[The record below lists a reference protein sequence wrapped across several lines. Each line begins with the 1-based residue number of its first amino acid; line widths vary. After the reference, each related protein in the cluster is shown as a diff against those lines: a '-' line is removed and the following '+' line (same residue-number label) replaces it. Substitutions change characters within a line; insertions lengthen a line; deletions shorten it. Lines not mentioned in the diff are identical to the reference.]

1 MTTNQEKFKSDVKMI
16 FERDFE
22 KVKEVAPPP
31 VRSNV
36 KKNETNQKIL
46 SKNMTLNA
54 LVNLMFIK
62 LKKYI
67 NFEWKVCLTEETI
80 KYHCSQ
86 TFLEKAYKV
95 QESEFI
101 AFHKYIAANIQEI
114 TKEQTVPV
122 FDAFERQFADKSGVE
137 FQSKF
142 LDRNMFLIHNDEK
155 PHRMITKPKPSEPTS
170 SKYHHNIYR
179 QLFAP
184 TNSIYKIAGEY
195 VNVLENKSKQKPVN
209 QIREEKALTFTVD
222 SLVHPDSRK
231 QGLRRKKNKHLFEFF
246 NSQLKSNDFQY
257 STHLCNVQPSPLQ
270 VDYKKPSII
279 SVNSLVLNIIEENL
293 YCRLSFYNESFN
305 KLTSDFFF
313 DVSKSQLKSHM
324 DSYAEYT
331 VSKFT
336 STLQPLDVPIC
347 SVQMNKQFINGE
359 AFYAVLFIYK
369 QMEPDI
375 AAIRDIYANDCKK
388 DSKYKKFAERHKGMS
403 KTYEQKKMSQL
414 VMFGVEKIK
423 FKGSYEELKLYRPAG
438 DPKDIVSMVKDLDK
452 LKECGHWG
460 FQFKASK
467 ADVIHH
473 DGINTLFN
481 NDIQENST
489 HFSIGKERKKNGICV
504 SVYLRDTDD
513 KFIPSSSQSLESIY
527 PPETLPQQ
535 QLVKHFTTSVS
546 VDKVGH
552 FIDEIKIQLPFPLTD
567 KHHLLFHI
575 RDINTDDGSEGRSFY
590 AMLPLTDNGRII
602 DNENRTIQIMKDMN
616 DHYTKIVDNYDIAK
630 MYLKLK
636 TQHVSTVYP
645 QHSII
650 SRFIGGEEPNMPITD
665 IMKEMYKTDI
675 IHFFPLVLERCISIV
690 KNGERES
697 IFKVFELLEL
707 IDSTEREKVL
717 KQEENESNYRIYKSP
732 LFLNSINHFLPNTTN
747 DGNYLCLI
755 LQSTFPK
762 IFDCS
767 KETAEERL
775 KYSWVIFTVFTKS
788 LIGYYN
794 EHNAFNCPNF
804 HDFCNSQTGSI
815 VGVKLY
821 DSLRTISNFIIYCAD
836 NGINASLVREANMYY
851 AEFIRDMTVLWKRD
865 IITKL
870 FDDHLDAL
878 ALVKNLNKKT
888 YTINEN

>member
-1 MTTNQEKFKSDVKMI
+1 MDTNQEILKADVKMI

-22 KVKEVAPPP
+22 KFKEVAPP
-31 VRSNV
+31 VKSKI

-46 SKNMTLNA
+46 SKFKEYDTESSGELD
-54 LVNLMFIK
+54 VYQI
-62 LKKYI
+62 KKYI

-122 FDAFERQFADKSGVE
+122 FDTFEQQFADKSGVE

-155 PHRMITKPKPSEPTS
+155 PHRMITKPKPSEPTT
-170 SKYHHNIYR
+170 SKYHRNIYR

-184 TNSIYKIAGEY
+184 TNSIYKIVGEY
-195 VNVLENKSKQKPVN
+195 ANVLENKSKQKLVN
-209 QIREEKALTFTVD
+209 LIREEKALTFTVD

-231 QGLRRKKNKHLFEFF
+231 QGLRRKKNKHLFEFLILNSNQMIF
-246 NSQLKSNDFQY
+246 NIQHIF
-257 STHLCNVQPSPLQ
+257 V
-270 VDYKKPSII
+270 I
-279 SVNSLVLNIIEENL
+279 
-293 YCRLSFYNESFN
+293 LSFYNESFN

-313 DVSKSQLKSHM
+313 DVSQNQLKSHM

-331 VSKFT
+331 ASKFT
-336 STLQPLDVPIC
+336 SILQPLDVSIC
-347 SVQMNKQFINGE
+347 SVQMNKQIIRGE
-359 AFYAVLFIYK
+359 DFYAVLLIYK

-403 KTYEQKKMSQL
+403 KIYEQKKMSQL

-438 DPKDIVSMVKDLDK
+438 DPKDIVSIVKDLDK

-489 HFSIGKERKKNGICV
+489 HCSMITNMTLSEHNSFFTDYQNLFFVYPSEVSIGKERKKNGICV

-552 FIDEIKIQLPFPLTD
+552 FIDEIKIQLPFL
-567 KHHLLFHI
+567 
-575 RDINTDDGSEGRSFY
+575 
-590 AMLPLTDNGRII
+590 
-602 DNENRTIQIMKDMN
+602 
-616 DHYTKIVDNYDIAK
+616 
-630 MYLKLK
+630 
-636 TQHVSTVYP
+636 
-645 QHSII
+645 
-650 SRFIGGEEPNMPITD
+650 
-665 IMKEMYKTDI
+665 
-675 IHFFPLVLERCISIV
+675 
-690 KNGERES
+690 
-697 IFKVFELLEL
+697 
-707 IDSTEREKVL
+707 
-717 KQEENESNYRIYKSP
+717 
-732 LFLNSINHFLPNTTN
+732 
-747 DGNYLCLI
+747 
-755 LQSTFPK
+755 
-762 IFDCS
+762 
-767 KETAEERL
+767 
-775 KYSWVIFTVFTKS
+775 
-788 LIGYYN
+788 
-794 EHNAFNCPNF
+794 
-804 HDFCNSQTGSI
+804 
-815 VGVKLY
+815 
-821 DSLRTISNFIIYCAD
+821 
-836 NGINASLVREANMYY
+836 
-851 AEFIRDMTVLWKRD
+851 
-865 IITKL
+865 
-870 FDDHLDAL
+870 
-878 ALVKNLNKKT
+878 
-888 YTINEN
+888 